1 MLAPDAKIIDI
12 AYAPAVNETS
22 NASAVTV
29 ELSEI
34 NKASLSIGD
43 ISCVKLDGNGK
54 ISFIVLNNVT
64 MQGYKFGII
73 TKYTKLSGSSTYT
86 MNIGGIESTYNVSFV
101 SNNSAGQPV
110 MACIEDNKLLKVLPL
125 GKLSTKGKVTEINSE
140 YITIGGE
147 SYKLAKDAVVYNC
160 DNNEFKAVDIDDLT
174 PENISTP
181 AIYADRTADKGGL
194 VRIIKCSVK

>member
-73 TKYTKLSGSSTYT
+73 TKYTKLSGSSTYHHEYRRNRKHIT
-86 MNIGGIESTYNVSFV
+86 FLLYQTTARVS
-101 SNNSAGQPV
+101 
-110 MACIEDNKLLKVLPL
+110 PL
-125 GKLSTKGKVTEINSE
+125 WHAS
-140 YITIGGE
+140 
-147 SYKLAKDAVVYNC
+147 
-160 DNNEFKAVDIDDLT
+160 
-174 PENISTP
+174 
-181 AIYADRTADKGGL
+181 RTT
-194 VRIIKCSVK
+194 SF